1 MKKVWR
7 VLSIVV
13 AIVLALGMTA
23 FAEDDVATISAG
35 VVEAKAGQKVKLDV
49 VVENNPG
56 IVVAGVTVT
65 FDDKL
70 FSLTGVLDGGIW
82 GDNVHSPSY
91 GKSPYVLFWDNSVAE
106 SEFEANGVLAT
117 LEFEVAENIK
127 PGSYPIIITCS
138 YENGDAIDFNLN
150 PVKFE
155 TVNGAI
161 VVEGESQTSENEFTE
176 ERESAMEARK
186 GNVIA
191 LKINAGTAYA
201 YGKTEAI
208 DPDNSKVVPYLKNDR
223 TLVPLRFVSETLG
236 AEVQWENGWDYCYVV
251 KGDKKIKITF
261 NSADIEVNGQVVTY
275 DAPVEVV
282 QDRTMVPIRFI
293 SEELGYDV
301 KWNQA
306 NQLVIITPAD
316 NAWNEEGQAEKDVLE
331 GILVTFLFN
340 GIF

>member
-7 VLSIVV
+7 ILSIVV
-13 AIVLALGMTA
+13 AIVLALGMTT
-23 FAEDDVATISAG
+23 FAESDAAVISAG
-35 VVEAKAGQKVKLDV
+35 IVETKAGQKVKVDV
-49 VVENNPG
+49 IVENNPG
-56 IVVAGVTVT
+56 IVVAGITVS

-70 FSLTGVLDGGIW
+70 FALSSVLDGGIW
-82 GDNVHSPSY
+82 GENVHSSSY

-106 SEFEANGVLAT
+106 SEIMADGVLAT
-117 LEFEVAENIK
+117 LEFEVAENVK

-138 YENGDAIDFNLN
+138 YENGDAVDFNLN
-150 PVKFE
+150 PVEFE
-155 TVNGAI
+155 TINGAI
-161 VVEGESQTSENEFTE
+161 VVEGEAQSSGEEFSE
-176 ERESAMEARK
+176 EREVAKENRK
-186 GNVIA
+186 GDVIA
-191 LKINAGTAYA
+191 LKINTGSAYA
-201 YGKTEAI
+201 YGKMTAI
-208 DPDNSKVVPYLKNDR
+208 DPDNPKVVPYLKNDR

-236 AEVQWENGWDYCYVV
+236 ADVKWEKGWDYCYVI
-251 KGDKKIKITF
+251 KGDKEIKITF
-261 NSADIEVNGQVVTY
+261 NSADIEVNGEVVTY

-293 SEELGYDV
+293 SEQLGYDV

-316 NAWNEEGQAEKDVLE
+316 NPWVEDRQAEKDVLE